1 MRLGL
6 LCVGRMKAGPER
18 ELFQRYTQRIG
29 EFRNLGLQ
37 GLEVKEIPESRAR
50 AVAARM
56 SEEGAALLAA
66 LPEGATL
73 AVFDERGEVASSVDF
88 SGFIER
94 ERDRGRTALWFAIGG
109 SEGLDAAQ
117 RERATVAYSFGRM
130 TLPHQLVRILAAEQ
144 IYRALTIFLDTR
156 IIGSEQ
162 KHQKATD
169 Y

>member
-18 ELFQRYTQRIG
+18 ELFQRYAQRIG
-29 EFRNLGLQ
+29 ELRHLGLQ

-50 AVAARM
+50 AVAARV

-66 LPEGATL
+66 LPEGATF
-73 AVFDERGEVASSVDF
+73 AVFDERGEAASSANF

-94 ERDRGRTALWFAIGG
+94 ERDRGRASLWFAIGG
-109 SEGLDAAQ
+109 AEGLDAAL
-117 RERATVAYSFGRM
+117 RGRAAVTYSFGRM

-144 IYRALTIFLDTR
+144 VYRAMTILAGHPYHR
-156 IIGSEQ
+156 E
-162 KHQKATD
+162 
-169 Y
+169 